1 MVNPLRPCKF
11 EKLITS
17 QEEAIRLRNILI
29 TILKM
34 DLISHSLSRCVR
46 IVYSA
51 LTGFCLYSLEL
62 QRRLDY
68 PINQELFRFA
78 T

>member
-1 MVNPLRPCKF
+1 MVYPWQF
-11 EKLITS
+11 EKLIKS
-17 QEEAIRLRNILI
+17 QEEAIGLRNILI
-29 TILKM
+29 IILKM

-46 IVYSA
+46 TVYSA

-68 PINQELFRFA
+68 PINQELFQSD